1 MASQITIF
9 PNLFPNPATPDLGC
23 FVRRKHGLET
33 EPDNIHV
40 EFQPSIDQPDQR
52 QQVYFRIVCGKAAF
66 FQRALVFMT
75 TTASIPPPILQNF
88 PPDWILGGDFT
99 PQPSDWFRYPTQS
112 GTRFY
117 WFFGQ
122 HRNPATSQ
130 WKPDA
135 FVGHSYDIYD
145 NGTLSTVQYDDT
157 GGDQDMND
165 LILQVA
171 VVKRRLPRWVIQ
183 AEGQVA
189 ANRRFDRNVLPRIR
203 KQVRLAQP
211 AKAGRSATR
220 AAAKKKR

>member
-1 MASQITIF
+1 MAPQITIF
-9 PNLFPNPATPDLGC
+9 PNQFPNPATPDLGC
-23 FVRRKHGLET
+23 FVRRKHSLQT
-33 EPDNIHV
+33 EPGNLHV
-40 EFQPSIDQPDQR
+40 EYQPSIELRDPR

-66 FQRALVFMT
+66 FQRTFVYMT
-75 TTASIPPPILQNF
+75 SNLNIPPALLA
-88 PPDWILGGDFT
+88 PDWILGGDFT
-99 PQPSDWFRYPTQS
+99 PQPSDWIRYPNQPS
-112 GTRFY
+112 PRCY
-117 WFFGQ
+117 WFFSQ

-171 VVKRRLPRWVIQ
+171 VVKRILPRWVIQ
-183 AEGQVA
+183 AEGQIA
-189 ANRRFDRNVLPRIR
+189 ANRRFERNVLPRIR
-203 KQVRLAQP
+203 KQMRLAQP